1 MKRIGTISKLKPGTA
16 EKYIELHKNVWP
28 GVVKAGHDAHMQNSS
43 IYRCGDYLFSYYEY
57 TGDDFEGDMAKKA
70 ALQVSQDWQKAT
82 GEYREIMTEDG
93 ERFIELEEI
102 WHEDFEA

>member
-1 MKRIGTISKLKPGTA
+1 
-16 EKYIELHKNVWP
+16 
-28 GVVKAGHDAHMQNSS
+28 
-43 IYRCGDYLFSYYEY
+43 
-57 TGDDFEGDMAKKA
+57 MAKKA

>member
-1 MKRIGTISKLKPGTA
+1 MKRIGTISKLEAGSA
-16 EKYIELHKNVWP
+16 ERYIELHKNVWP
-28 GVVKAGHDAHMQNSS
+28 GVVKAGHDAHMQNFS

-82 GEYREIMTEDG
+82 GEYREIMTADG